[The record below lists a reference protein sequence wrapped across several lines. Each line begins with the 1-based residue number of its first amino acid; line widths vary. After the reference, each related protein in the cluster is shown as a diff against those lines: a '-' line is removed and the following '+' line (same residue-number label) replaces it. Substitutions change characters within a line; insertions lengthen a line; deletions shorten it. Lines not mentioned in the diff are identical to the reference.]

1 MTALETLIAWGD
13 EMLKQHPNKIL
24 SFAEAIDKAQELLE
38 MEKQQSSSV
47 SEDGYTIL
55 EDQYAIQYRNIKK
68 TLPRKEFEIVKFLM
82 RNKGRVMRK
91 HEILKNVWEDG
102 VIVGDRTI
110 DVHICKIKRKFSNI
124 PIKTRKCY
132 GYLWE

>member
-1 MTALETLIAWGD
+1 MTALETLITWGD

-38 MEKQQSSSV
+38 MEKQPKDSI

-55 EDQYAIQYRNIKK
+55 EDEYAVQHGNIKK
-68 TLPRKEFEIVKFLM
+68 TLPRKEFKMVKFLIT
-82 RNKGRVMRK
+82 NKGRVISR
-91 HEILKNVWEDG
+91 HEMLKNVWEDG

-110 DVHICKIKRKFSNI
+110 DVHICKIKHKFPGI
-124 PIKTRKCY
+124 PIKLRKCY
-132 GYLWE
+132 GYLWQ

>member
-38 MEKQQSSSV
+38 MEKQPKDSISK
-47 SEDGYTIL
+47 DGYTIL
-55 EDQYAIQYRNIKK
+55 EDEWAVQHGNIKK
-68 TLPRKEFEIVKFLM
+68 TLPKKEFKIVVYLM
-82 RNKGRVMRK
+82 KNKGRVISRYEM
-91 HEILKNVWEDG
+91 LKNVWEDG

-110 DVHICKIKRKFSNI
+110 DVHICKIKRKFPGI
-124 PIKTRKCY
+124 PIKLRKCY
-132 GYLWE
+132 GYLWQ

>member
-1 MTALETLIAWGD
+1 MTALQTFIAWGD

-38 MEKQQSSSV
+38 MDEMNV
-47 SEDGYTIL
+47 EDISEDGYAVL
-55 EDQYAIQYRNIKK
+55 DEQHAIQHGNIKK
-68 TLPRKEFEIVKFLM
+68 VLPRKEFKLVKLLM
-82 RNKGRVMRK
+82 KNKGRVISRAEM
-91 HEILKNVWEDG
+91 LKNVWEQG

-110 DVHICKIKRKFSNI
+110 DVHICKIKRKFPGI
-124 PIKTRKCY
+124 PIKLRKCY